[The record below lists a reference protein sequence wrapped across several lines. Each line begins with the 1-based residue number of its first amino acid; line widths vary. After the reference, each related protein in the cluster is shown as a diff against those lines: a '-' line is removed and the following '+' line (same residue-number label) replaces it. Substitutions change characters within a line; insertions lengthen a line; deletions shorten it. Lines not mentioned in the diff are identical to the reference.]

1 MLIGVTVAPRVGAQ
15 QTSRAAEAVP
25 ADVELRIETSR
36 AAYHVGD
43 TVKVRLAYS
52 NRASAP
58 IRFHRYPPWG
68 SARLVLS
75 DEAGHVVVP
84 PHEPAGFYLIG
95 SHSED
100 LPGGETRVRQ
110 WDKREW
116 FDLQLWG
123 YRLLPP
129 GRYTLRGA
137 PMLVTGRER
146 PESALRPPDL
156 SLRSNEVTFTVVR

>member
-1 MLIGVTVAPRVGAQ
+1 VLIGLTVAPRVGGQ

-25 ADVELRIETSR
+25 ADLELRIETSR

-58 IRFHRYPPWG
+58 IRFIQYPPWG
-68 SARLVLS
+68 AARLVLS
-75 DEAGHVVVP
+75 DGTGHIITP
-84 PHEPAGFYLIG
+84 PHGPADIYLVG
-95 SHSED
+95 THREE
-100 LPGGETRVRQ
+100 LPGGETRVRGWNNQ
-110 WDKREW
+110 EW
-116 FDLQLWG
+116 FDLRLWG

-137 PMLVTGRER
+137 PMLVTGRNL

-156 SLRSNEVTFTVVR
+156 SLRSNEVTFTVVP